1 MPSLVARS
9 SQKRSTLL
17 HRNETKVEYEV
28 VSSLTDRS
36 DLSDDMA
43 SMCAKLP
50 IYRIE
55 KPTPFSVMVKRKC
68 YFSHW
73 GETPNKLLSVEF

>member
-9 SQKRSTLL
+9 SQKRPTILDK
-17 HRNETKVEYEV
+17 NETKIEYQV
-28 VSSLTDRS
+28 VSTLTDRS
-36 DLSDDMA
+36 DLSDEMA

-55 KPTPFSVMVKRKC
+55 KSTPFSVMVKRK
-68 YFSHW
+68 YY
-73 GETPNKLLSVEF
+73 